1 MDNKTKLITRAVI
14 LLQDTVSNDSNFSSI
29 EPYVIV
35 LVFMCLVAVAV
46 PFIITPNNTTYEMN
60 SMPNEV
66 IEMNNLAQNRGP
78 TPELPIQT
86 RNIQTGEVLA
96 NPNPVEDSDS
106 EIWENID
113 LGNNIDMIV

>member
-1 MDNKTKLITRAVI
+1 MTLTFHQLNRM
-14 LLQDTVSNDSNFSSI
+14 LLFWFLCVWLHAFG
-29 EPYVIV
+29 
-35 LVFMCLVAVAV
+35 LAV

-106 EIWENID
+106 EIWEDID
-113 LGNNIDMIV
+113 LGGV